1 MLWFDSFYGRVAG
14 ERLPG
19 RKPMVMD
26 RAAVGQ
32 GWCRER
38 AEHQGETS
46 NFNSQTSKKI
56 QIPSLRPAGGFVS
69 FAGVGTGRI
78 EPRMKTD
85 LTERASGRYG
95 GDWQEYDKM
104 KTPLR

>member
-1 MLWFDSFYGRVAG
+1 
-14 ERLPG
+14 
-19 RKPMVMD
+19 MVMD

-69 FAGVGTGRI
+69 FAGVGTGRM
-78 EPRMKTD
+78 EPRLKTG
-85 LTERASGRYG
+85 LTEGATGRYSG
-95 GDWQEYDKM
+95 CWQQYDKM
-104 KTPLR
+104 GDPITLGSEMADWLSPARRR